1 MRDDLSFLAT
11 AIGSLP
17 HTSAKQALDVIF
29 SAIPTCPT
37 WPQLPKR
44 GLREQMEIQYSEGLP
59 CVVIDEAKGRMFFD
73 TADEDACAVAMGKF
87 YETYMAA
94 EASDDWS
101 SFAISSAFSEGIPA
115 YENRLKKSNTRF
127 LKAQTTGPISFGLSI
142 VDEKKRSIYYNESF
156 RDVIVKGLAAKCRW
170 QLKKF
175 APYAQKMICFVDE
188 PVLAAFGSST
198 YVSVTRDDVVALL
211 CEMAEAIH
219 AAGALCGVHCCGNT
233 EWPIL
238 ADAGVDI
245 INFDAFSYG
254 ETIALYPAPIKR
266 HLEKGGYLAWG
277 VVPTSEK
284 IFDNDVDSLIK
295 VYDGHVERLASHGVD
310 TQLIHAKSI
319 ITPSCGTGSMRVEAA
334 ERVFELLGKT
344 ATALK
349 ERG

>member
-1 MRDDLSFLAT
+1 MRDDLTFLAT

-17 HTSAKQALDVIF
+17 FTSAEQALDVIF
-29 SAIPTCPT
+29 SAIPTCPI

-59 CVVIDEAKGRMFFD
+59 CVVIDETKGRMFFD
-73 TADEDACAVAMGKF
+73 TGDEDACAVAMGKF

-101 SFAISSAFSEGIPA
+101 AFAISPAFSEGIA
-115 YENRLKKSNTRF
+115 ACERRLKKTSTRF
-127 LKAQTTGPISFGLSI
+127 LKVQTIGPISFGLSI
-142 VDEKKRSIYYNESF
+142 VDENKRSVYYNESF
-156 RDVIVKGLAAKCRW
+156 RDVIVKGLAAKCKW

-175 APYAQKMICFVDE
+175 SPYAQKIICFVDE

-211 CEMAEAIH
+211 CEMSESIH

-233 EWPIL
+233 EWPIMV
-238 ADAGVDI
+238 DAGVDI
-245 INFDAFSYG
+245 INFDAYGYG
-254 ETIALYPAPIKR
+254 ETIALYPGPIKR

-295 VYDGHVERLASHGVD
+295 IYDGHVQRLALHGVD
-310 TQLIHAKSI
+310 SQLIHTKSI
-319 ITPSCGTGSMRVEAA
+319 ITPSCGTGSMRVKAA